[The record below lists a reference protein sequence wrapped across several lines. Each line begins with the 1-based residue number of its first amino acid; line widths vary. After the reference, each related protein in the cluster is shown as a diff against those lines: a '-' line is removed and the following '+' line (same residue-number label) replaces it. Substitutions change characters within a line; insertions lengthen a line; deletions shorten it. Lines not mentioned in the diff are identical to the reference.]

1 MIESSNSPPH
11 TPPIKQEPN
20 PPPPIPT
27 IATVCMFLA
36 GKVEETPRPLKDV
49 ILVSYEI
56 INKKDPAAV
65 QRIKQKEVYE
75 QQKEL
80 ILLGER
86 VVLATLG
93 FDLNVHHPYKPL
105 VEAIKKFKVAQNALA
120 QVAWN
125 FVNDGGMQTATSL
138 CLQFKPH
145 HIAAGAIFLA
155 AKFLKVKLP
164 SDGEKV
170 WWQEFDVTPRQLEE
184 VSNQMLELYE
194 QNRVPPSQGSEV
206 EGSVGGGAAHR
217 ATSKAPA
224 ANEEYVMSNA
234 HGGGTPLKPATSK
247 PVASKPASDQ
257 PYVDNI
263 SGPSRTS
270 QNRSNDYGSTE
281 MRSASDHKADGESS
295 DYHEHEPSLYQ
306 ENLGKVK
313 MRQGMGQR
321 GLVKMIKKGL
331 EAIKKIDKDKVKAA
345 LEKRRKTRGD
355 MTRKTDLMDEDDLI
369 ERELEDGIELA
380 VETEKT
386 KRERRQS
393 WPKPSNRPE
402 HESSHHGKHQDDED
416 GHHQGLKPLSSR
428 GSDLENVE
436 EGEVSAFDDADRAFR
451 SPKSSSRKRKPGS
464 SPEKLSDGKQ
474 RHDYMPGSHHHN
486 HHDFPEDRNR
496 LGRLGYSERDH
507 KRHAQEN
514 HV

>member
-1 MIESSNSPPH
+1 
-11 TPPIKQEPN
+11 
-20 PPPPIPT
+20 
-27 IATVCMFLA
+27 
-36 GKVEETPRPLKDV
+36 
-49 ILVSYEI
+49 
-56 INKKDPAAV
+56 
-65 QRIKQKEVYE
+65 
-75 QQKEL
+75 
-80 ILLGER
+80 
-86 VVLATLG
+86 
-93 FDLNVHHPYKPL
+93 
-105 VEAIKKFKVAQNALA
+105 
-120 QVAWN
+120 
-125 FVNDGGMQTATSL
+125 
-138 CLQFKPH
+138 
-145 HIAAGAIFLA
+145 
-155 AKFLKVKLP
+155 
-164 SDGEKV
+164 
-170 WWQEFDVTPRQLEE
+170 
-184 VSNQMLELYE
+184 
-194 QNRVPPSQGSEV
+194 
-206 EGSVGGGAAHR
+206 AHR

-306 ENLGKVK
+306 ENLGE
-313 MRQGMGQR
+313 GQNASR
-321 GLVKMIKKGL
+321 HGSEGPGEDDQERTGGRSEAREAGELKDKYHGRNLEYRDGLLGQSPQ

-386 KRERRQS
+386 KRRG
-393 WPKPSNRPE
+393 
-402 HESSHHGKHQDDED
+402 GKAGPNPPTGQNMRAHTMGSIKMMKMDTTK
-416 GHHQGLKPLSSR
+416 GLKPLSSR

-464 SPEKLSDGKQ
+464 SPETLRWK
-474 RHDYMPGSHHHN
+474 
-486 HHDFPEDRNR
+486 
-496 LGRLGYSERDH
+496 
-507 KRHAQEN
+507 AAA
-514 HV
+514 